1 MKHKK
6 RKRILGKWIRGDKI
20 SKRKIEYLQ
29 NIFPSIEWKES
40 VFRLSN
46 PKIHSL
52 SVCFIRHYFYIGHAT
67 KCDPIWEQIYLL
79 WLEDMKEEGKIKNE
93 EGFVNLS
100 VNNFDFL
107 GDKR

>member
-1 MKHKK
+1 MKFKK

-52 SVCFIRHYFYIGHAT
+52 SACSIRYHYYIDHDR
-67 KCDPIWEQIYLL
+67 KRILKPVFDEIYAK
-79 WLEDMKEEGKIKNE
+79 WLEEMKEQGEIQDE
-93 EGFVNLS
+93 PI
-100 VNNFDFL
+100 
-107 GDKR
+107 RT